1 MNLERDE
8 MAKKLVIVESPA
20 KAKSI
25 GKFLGKDYKVLAS
38 KGHIRD
44 LPEHT
49 IGVDIEHGFEP
60 KYVLSKDRAK
70 TIIELKRAAKE
81 SEEIFLA
88 PDPDREGEAIAWHL
102 HETLLPAAKGKTFY
116 RVQYNEVTPRAVR
129 EAIAH
134 PGRIDMN
141 RVNAQQARRV
151 LDRIVGYMVS
161 PMLWRRIRR
170 GLSAGRVQSVALR
183 ILAERE
189 REIQAFKAEE
199 YWLMGAKVRRVTA
212 PLDPFDVRLSR
223 IDDEKA
229 AIANETAA
237 TEIKSDLEGARLRVS
252 DIKTREVSRHALPP
266 FITSTLQQAASSVLG
281 FSPGRTMSL
290 AQKLYE
296 GGDAGVGLITY
307 MRTDSVNLSEDARA
321 AAKAYISGT
330 FGEAYF
336 AQNHYKSRVGAQEA
350 HEAIRP
356 TDVTR
361 TPESLAGKLEPAELR
376 LYELIWKRFVA
387 SLMAS
392 AKIAQKTVSIATEK
406 PGAKHAYTFTATS
419 SDVLFDGFLK
429 VMALDLRKKKAAEG
443 EEDEESDE
451 VAHLP
456 PLAVGD
462 EVLPL
467 EWLSERKETKP
478 PARYSEAALIKALE
492 ANGVGRPSTYA
503 ATVDTLVTREY
514 ANREKRQLIPTR
526 LGLDVNDLLVG
537 KMPDLFNVGFT
548 AEMEESLDK
557 VEEGG
562 VEWQAMLGDFY
573 GKFHGWLERARE
585 PPADRA
591 KVDAVLALLD
601 EVKEWAAPTKR
612 GKRTYSDGRF
622 IASIREQLAEG
633 ERPVS
638 ERQLAALANIAV
650 RYRAQIADAER
661 KLGELGFGDLVAKD
675 REMPGLGEAKK
686 RFDVLSKVELTESQ
700 AKFVDSLRKQCDSGR
715 KLSPRQL
722 AIIDRILCECRAS
735 IPDFDS
741 VKTKLGLQMTA
752 EMAETDKESAVLVQ
766 MLSRVTEWKPAV
778 TKGKR
783 TFDDAEFFKSV
794 SGQFARKHALSDRQ
808 RFALK
813 RLCGRYRA
821 QIPDYEKF
829 AAQLGLNVEPAGK
842 DGGE

>member
-1 MNLERDE
+1 
-8 MAKKLVIVESPA
+8 MATKLVIVESPA

-25 GKFLGKDYKVLAS
+25 GKFLGKEYKVLAS

-44 LPEHT
+44 LPEHA

-60 KYVLSKDRAK
+60 KYVLSKDK
-70 TIIELKRAAKE
+70 TKTVIELKKAAKE

-102 HETLLPAAKGKTFY
+102 HETLLPAAKDKTFY
-116 RVQYNEVTPRAVR
+116 RVQYNEITPRAVR

-134 PGRIDMN
+134 PGQIDMD

-183 ILAERE
+183 LLAERE
-189 REIQAFKAEE
+189 REIQSFKAEE
-199 YWLMGAKVRRVTA
+199 YWLMGAKVRRTTA
-212 PLDPFDVRLSR
+212 PLDPFNVRLSR
-223 IDDEKA
+223 IDNEKA
-229 AIANETAA
+229 AIANESEAA
-237 TEIKSDLEGARLRVS
+237 GIKADLEGTRLRVA
-252 DIKTREVSRHALPP
+252 DVKTREVSRHALPP

-281 FSPGRTMSL
+281 FSPGHTMSL

-307 MRTDSVNLSEDARA
+307 MRTDSVALSADARSA
-321 AAKAYISGT
+321 AQTYITGT

-336 AQNHYKSRVGAQEA
+336 SQNYYKSRAGAQEA

-361 TPESLAGKLEPAELR
+361 TPESLAGKLEPAALR

-392 AKIAQKTVSIATEK
+392 ARIAQKTVSIASEK
-406 PGAKHAYTFTATS
+406 VGAKHVYTFTATS
-419 SDVLFDGFLK
+419 SDIVFDGFLK

-443 EEDEESDE
+443 EEDEDSDE
-451 VAHLP
+451 VAQLP
-456 PLAVGD
+456 PLVPGD
-462 EVLPL
+462 EILPL
-467 EWLSERKETKP
+467 EWLAERKETKP

-514 ANREKRQLIPTR
+514 ANREKRQLIPTQ
-526 LGLDVNDLLVG
+526 LGLDVNDLLVE

-562 VEWQAMLGDFY
+562 VEWQSMLSDFY
-573 GKFHGWLERARE
+573 GKFHNWLEQARE

-591 KVDAVLALLD
+591 KVDAVLALLA

-612 GKRTYSDGRF
+612 GKRTYSDEKF
-622 IASIREQLAEG
+622 VTSVREQLAEG
-633 ERPVS
+633 DRPVS
-638 ERQLAALANIAV
+638 EKQLSALANMAV

-661 KLGELGFGDLVAKD
+661 KLGDLGFGDLVTKD
-675 REMPGLGEAKK
+675 REMPDLGEAQK
-686 RFDVLSKVELTESQ
+686 RFDVLAKVELTESQ
-700 AKFVDSLRKQCDSGR
+700 SKFVESLSRQCASGR
-715 KLSPRQL
+715 KLSPKQL

-741 VKTKLGLQMTA
+741 VKSELGLQETEEKVA
-752 EMAETDKESAVLVQ
+752 EDKESPFLIQ
-766 MLSRVTEWKPAV
+766 MLSQVKEWKPAV

-783 TFDDAEFFKSV
+783 TYDDADFFKSV
-794 SGQFARKHALSDRQ
+794 SDQFARKHALSERQ

-821 QIPDYEKF
+821 QIPDYETY
-829 AAQLGLNVEPAGK
+829 AAQLGLNTKPAGK
-842 DGGE
+842 GDEK